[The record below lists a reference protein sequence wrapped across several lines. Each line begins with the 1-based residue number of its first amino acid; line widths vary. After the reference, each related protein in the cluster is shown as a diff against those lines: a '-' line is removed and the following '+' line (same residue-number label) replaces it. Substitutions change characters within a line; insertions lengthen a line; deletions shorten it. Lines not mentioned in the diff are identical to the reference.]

1 MQRENL
7 ILDQSGNV
15 SKKNSVGLSG
25 VRELRMKEVTPLY
38 ENTKHRNFQDSD
50 NKRPALKTSH
60 LSFTCQICL

>member
-25 VRELRMKEVTPLY
+25 VREVTPLY
-38 ENTKHRNFQDSD
+38 ENTKHRNSQDSD
-50 NKRPALKTSH
+50 NKRPAPKTSH
-60 LSFTCQICL
+60 LTFTCQICL

>member
-25 VRELRMKEVTPLY
+25 VREVTPLY
-38 ENTKHRNFQDSD
+38 ENTKHRNSQDSD

-60 LSFTCQICL
+60 LTFTCQICL